1 MRMTACVPSF
11 SICCCSPAHILLPLD
26 IFSTLLSFSRNRFFS
41 FPHVV
46 VELTVYL
53 PPGSDSWTFFMSM
66 AFSLWNH
73 DCELPSL
80 GVLKGEWQLV

>member
-1 MRMTACVPSF
+1 MCSLFQHLLLFSCPHSASSGYFLYSSF
-11 SICCCSPAHILLPLD
+11 
-26 IFSTLLSFSRNRFFS
+26 IFQSRFFS
-41 FPHVV
+41 LTHVV
-46 VELTVYL
+46 LDLTVYL